1 MTHCLDG
8 RYSSQ
13 TITEYIG
20 GRRAQIDFIDMIR
33 LTIKLWET
41 HPELLEYYRNRYRYV
56 LVDEFQVALSSI
68 LLLLSRKSL
77 HSSVSVPPPHTG
89 YKPAAIRAGA
99 QADRAHGAAHGG
111 GRRRSVHL
119 QIPGA
124 ARLNAWT
131 V

>member
-77 HSSVSVPPPHTG
+77 NSSVSVPPPTQDTNRQQFELVRKLTEHTG
-89 YKPAAIRAGA
+89 RLTVVGDDDQCIYRFQVRPA
-99 QADRAHGAAHGG
+99 
-111 GRRRSVHL
+111 
-119 QIPGA
+119 
-124 ARLNAWT
+124 
-131 V
+131 